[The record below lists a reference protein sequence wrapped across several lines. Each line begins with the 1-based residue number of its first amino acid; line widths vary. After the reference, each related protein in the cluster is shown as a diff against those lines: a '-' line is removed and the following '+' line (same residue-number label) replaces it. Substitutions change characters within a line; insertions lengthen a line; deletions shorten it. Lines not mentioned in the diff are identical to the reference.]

1 MIYENVFNL
10 DEMLIRKMENN
21 SVFFKV
27 FYK

>member
-1 MIYENVFNL
+1 MIYEKVFNL
-10 DEMLIRKMENN
+10 DEMLKGKMEND